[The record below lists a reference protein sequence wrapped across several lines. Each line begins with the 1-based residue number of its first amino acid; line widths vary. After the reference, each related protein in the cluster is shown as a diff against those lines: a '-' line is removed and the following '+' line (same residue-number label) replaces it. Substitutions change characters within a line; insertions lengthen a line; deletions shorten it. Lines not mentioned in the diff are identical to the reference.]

1 MKKLAATVLAVLC
14 VFAAIGNPFG
24 TQTAFVASAAA
35 KQNPALAEAQANVK
49 AAIEA
54 MTITNHTTADDILKV
69 ASAAT
74 EMQVSVGKPSVSF
87 PATNTEPG
95 RATVRVKIVMNA
107 NNSVIFTMS
116 P

>member
-49 AAIEA
+49 VAIEA

-74 EMQVSVGKPSVSF
+74 EMHVSVGKPSVSF

-95 RATVRVKIVMNA
+95 RATA
-107 NNSVIFTMS
+107 A
-116 P
+116 